1 MQRKIAS
8 TFLAI
13 SITFGLI
20 LFAFLPS
27 RVASQPAIVYVD
39 DDNSGGPWD
48 GSLAH
53 PYQNITSGLEH
64 AGSGDTLYVFNGVYV
79 ENVFVDQS
87 VSIVGEDPVNTIV
100 DGNGTEF
107 LSVIHIDTID
117 NIVVR
122 NLTVRN
128 TASGFGIGGAG
139 IFSWQSN
146 NITVADCTVTRCYY
160 GLILSSSNSCRVFEN
175 MFVDNYAYGID
186 LRTGCCNNSIISNLV
201 ADNPT
206 GIYIEE
212 ASSQHNLFYRNN
224 VVNNTNQVTLFGGL
238 NFWDNGAEGNYWDD
252 YSGSDLDGD
261 GVGDSP
267 YFGVDWFPL
276 MEPWSQ
282 TRIYTVDSKVVSV
295 TCNYT
300 VASFE
305 FNGSRREISFYITGP
320 SNWEGFCNVTIPT
333 EVLKLENAS
342 EKWLVMLGS
351 NPMIYHNISEG
362 NSTIISFEYTLG
374 SSMLDNRVRITVGV
388 GYPPTADFNLVPD
401 KPIATES
408 TVFNDISIPGNGAI
422 IWRYW
427 DFGDG
432 TFENTTELTTTH
444 SYTSSGNC
452 TVTLTVLDT
461 LGLTDSVSK
470 TVMVIQHP
478 TANFTYSP
486 LLPLVD
492 EEVSFDATNSASN
505 GGTILSYYWM
515 FGDGANATEVTAQIS
530 HIYME
535 GGTYEVSLTVLD
547 SEGLSETAIRLVE
560 VLIPPNVGFS
570 FSPTDPVIDETV
582 TFNASSS
589 FDPDGTIT
597 TYIWIFGDGSPI
609 EEGQVVT
616 HSFSNEGSYEVTLTV
631 YDEHGVENTTART
644 VTISIGETTGTG
656 DYVLFAVFAFVV
668 IAIFCVGFFIWRRR
682 RSEA

>member
-1 MQRKIAS
+1 MQRKLAS

-13 SITFGLI
+13 VIIFGLI
-20 LFAFLPS
+20 VFAFLPS
-27 RVASQPAIVYVD
+27 RVAGQSAIVYVD

-48 GSLAH
+48 GSLTN

-64 AGSGDTLYVFNGVYV
+64 AGSGDTLFVFNGVYI
-79 ENVFVDQS
+79 ENVFVNQS

-117 NIVVR
+117 NIVIK
-122 NLTVRN
+122 NLAVRN
-128 TASGFGIGGAG
+128 TASGIGIGGAG
-139 IFSWQSN
+139 ISTWQSN
-146 NITVADCTVTRCYY
+146 NITVTNCTVTRGYY
-160 GLILSSSNSCRVFEN
+160 GLILGSSNGCRVFEN
-175 MFVDNYAYGID
+175 RFVDNYAYGIV
-186 LRTGCCNNSIISNLV
+186 LRTGSCNNSIISNLV

-224 VVNNTNQVTLFGGL
+224 VVNNTNQVTLYGGV

-276 MEPWSQ
+276 MERWSQ
-282 TRIYTVDSKVVSV
+282 TRVYIVDSEAVSV

-305 FNGSRREISFYITGP
+305 FDGLRSEISFYITGP
-320 SNWEGFCNVTIPT
+320 SSWKGFCNVTIPT
-333 EVLKLENAS
+333 GVLKLENAS

-351 NPMIYHNISEG
+351 NPMIYHNASEG

-388 GYPPTADFNLVPD
+388 GMHAD
-401 KPIATES
+401 
-408 TVFNDISIPGNGAI
+408 
-422 IWRYW
+422 
-427 DFGDG
+427 
-432 TFENTTELTTTH
+432 
-444 SYTSSGNC
+444 
-452 TVTLTVLDT
+452 
-461 LGLTDSVSK
+461 
-470 TVMVIQHP
+470 
-478 TANFTYSP
+478 FTYSP

-492 EEVSFDATNSASN
+492 EEVSFNATNSTSN
-505 GGTILSYYWM
+505 GGVILSYYWM
-515 FGDGANATEVTAQIS
+515 FGDGANATEVTSQIS
-530 HIYME
+530 HIYRE
-535 GGTYEVSLTVLD
+535 GGTYEVSLTVFD
-547 SEGLSETAIRLVE
+547 SEGLNETAIRLVK
-560 VLIPPNVGFS
+560 VLTPPNVGFS

-582 TFNASSS
+582 TFDASSS
-589 FDPDGTIT
+589 FDPDGSIT
-597 TYIWIFGDGSPI
+597 RYIWNFGDGSSI

-616 HSFSNEGSYEVTLTV
+616 HSFSNEGSYEVSLTI
-631 YDEHGVENTTART
+631 YDDHEVENTTTRT
-644 VTISIGETTGTG
+644 LTISIGDTTGTV
-656 DYVLFAVFAFVV
+656 DYVLLAVFAFVV
-668 IAIFCVGFFIWRRR
+668 IAIFCIGFIIWKRR